1 MLASITPLGE
11 RGRSRSWR
19 LTVGAFFAGAAA
31 GGAALG
37 ALLGAVGTAVAT
49 VGDRPRWA
57 VGALVALA
65 VVALHAAGRLPSWRR
80 QVDERWLAEFR
91 GWVVGV
97 GYGAQLGFAVVTI
110 VPTAATWVTI
120 LVAVAAG
127 SVPAAVAIGVAF
139 GVARAVPLLATARV
153 TDADS
158 LHRLHRRLHALSAP
172 ADRVATAT
180 AGLAVVGM
188 AAAALSGLPR

>member
-19 LTVGAFFAGAAA
+19 RTVGAFFTGAAV

-37 ALLGAVGTAVAT
+37 ALLGAVGSAVAS
-49 VGDRPRWA
+49 VAARPRWVAGAA
-57 VGALVALA
+57 VALVVLG
-65 VVALHAAGRLPSWRR
+65 LHLTGRLPSWRR
-80 QVDERWLAEFR
+80 QVDQRWLGEFR

-120 LVAVAAG
+120 VVAVVAG
-127 SVPAAVAIGVAF
+127 SLPAAVAIGVAF
-139 GVARAVPLLATARV
+139 GVARAAPLLTTAGV

-158 LHRLHRRLHALSAP
+158 LHRLHRRLHALSKR

-188 AAAALSGLPR
+188 AAVAVTGLPR